1 MSDQQGDIKR
11 LGIFGGSFDP
21 PHQAHITLAV
31 SAIAQLHLDR
41 LLVIPTG
48 DAWHKTRQLTL
59 APHRL
64 AMTRLAFAHM
74 SQVSVDSREIDR
86 HGPTYTFDTLEEIA
100 QEYPNAKLFLCIGG
114 DQAKAFT
121 TWHRWKEIL
130 NRVTLVVAFRP
141 EDKTAV
147 HAVDHAQWHNGLPHG
162 AIRLEMPSLD
172 ISATDIRSQ
181 LAQADANPIAISSA
195 FPSALPTGVC
205 EYIQQHSL
213 YKTDR

>member
-1 MSDQQGDIKR
+1 MSDHDAIGR

-21 PHQAHITLAV
+21 PHKAHTTLA
-31 SAIAQLHLDR
+31 SCAIDQMQLDR

-48 DAWHKTRQLTL
+48 DAWHKTRHLTL

-64 AMTRLAFAHM
+64 AMTRLAFADM
-74 SQVSVDSREIDR
+74 PKVAVDSREIDR

-100 QEYPNAKLFLCIGG
+100 QDFPHAKLFLCIGG
-114 DQAKAFT
+114 DQAKNFT
-121 TWHRWKEIL
+121 TWHRWKDIL

-141 EDKTAV
+141 EDKNAV
-147 HAVDHAQWHNGLPHG
+147 HAVDHAQWHNGLPSG
-162 AIRLEMPSLD
+162 AIRLEMPNLA
-172 ISATDIRSQ
+172 ISATDIRLQ
-181 LAQADANPIAISSA
+181 LAQSDT

-213 YKTDR
+213 YKNDR

>member
-1 MSDQQGDIKR
+1 MSDHDAIGR

-21 PHQAHITLAV
+21 PHKAHTTLA
-31 SAIAQLHLDR
+31 SCAIDQMQLDR

-48 DAWHKTRQLTL
+48 DAWHKTRHLTL

-64 AMTRLAFAHM
+64 AMTRLAFADM
-74 SQVSVDSREIDR
+74 PKVAVDSREIDR

-100 QEYPNAKLFLCIGG
+100 QDFPHAKLFLCIGG
-114 DQAKAFT
+114 DQAKNFT
-121 TWHRWKEIL
+121 TWHRWKDIL

-141 EDKTAV
+141 EDKNAV
-147 HAVDHAQWHNGLPHG
+147 HAVDHAQWHNGLPSG
-162 AIRLEMPSLD
+162 AIRLKMPNLA
-172 ISATDIRSQ
+172 ISATDIRLQ
-181 LAQADANPIAISSA
+181 LAQSDT

-213 YKTDR
+213 YKNDR